1 MTEAAVDGGADV
13 KVVIVTLVRLYH
25 DGLAAALGCRPGI
38 DVAGT
43 AREGD
48 DAVALIAAVQPSAA
62 LIDAT
67 LLLHSDLADRV
78 RAACASTRIIAV
90 GLNDDAPQIVAC
102 AEFGVASYVLRD
114 ASVDELVDALWASQ
128 RGETKCTPAVAASL
142 MRRLAELAAPSR
154 RLDGAADPLTL
165 REREVIA
172 LVEQGLMN
180 KEIARRLGLS
190 LSTVKNHVHN
200 VLDKLGLTSRADVV
214 RWRQLTANSGG
225 TGGRVPEAVR
235 PADRG

>member
-1 MTEAAVDGGADV
+1 VDGGADV
-13 KVVIVTLVRLYH
+13 KVVIVAPVRLYL

-38 DVAGT
+38 RVAGT
-43 AREGD
+43 AREGG
-48 DAVALIAAVQPSAA
+48 DAVPLIAAVQPNAA

-67 LLLHSDLADRV
+67 LLLRSDLADRV
-78 RAACASTRIIAV
+78 IRAAAGVRILAM

-102 AEFGVASYVLRD
+102 AELGVSGYVLRD

-142 MRRLAELAAPSR
+142 MSRLAELAAPIR
-154 RLDGAADPLTL
+154 RADAAEDPLTV

-200 VLDKLGLTSRADVV
+200 VLDKLGLTSRAEVL
-214 RWRQLTANSGG
+214 RWRQLTA
-225 TGGRVPEAVR
+225 TGGEAPR
-235 PADRG
+235 GQGAAGRADGD